1 MLVLLVW
8 MMSSIEPRF
17 HHRRAVRPAIKL
29 TRARYPV
36 WYHHVLN
43 AAVVMTEL
51 TWKTRFLSSRIRIY
65 AYITSATYKN
75 IEIHRPR
82 RPSTS
87 VTYKNRDTSTA
98 ET

>member
-43 AAVVMTEL
+43 AAGQMTC
-51 TWKTRFLSSRIRIY
+51 K
-65 AYITSATYKN
+65 
-75 IEIHRPR
+75 
-82 RPSTS
+82 
-87 VTYKNRDTSTA
+87 KNRPGKPVFYRVVYVYMRILLA
-98 ET
+98 RLIKI